1 MDRRAWVRLAV
12 VPLVGGAG
20 LVGPATPA
28 AGAAPAPVTQAVTD
42 ELYVSNKDCAPGGD
56 GSVDRPFCTV
66 SAAAVVARAGQ
77 TVLVQPGNY
86 PESVTFTRSGVDGA
100 PITFRAVNG
109 PDGQV
114 AVGNTTSGAVTGTV
128 FTLSGVH
135 DVAIE
140 GFRLVSVADQ
150 PALVVDQVQRV
161 TIDAVSVL
169 GSRAPGGAVRVT
181 GASADVTVSR
191 SWLANLPASMPSL
204 VVDAGVTGVV
214 LTNNQFSYA
223 GLRITDAPGTVI
235 TNNTLV
241 TNCSRGIDVT
251 GASTGVSIENNIV
264 RTNRNREL
272 CSVPANATAIAVSA
286 PSVPGTVLD
295 HNLIDPVTGGA
306 LYSWGDTTYQ
316 DLAAF
321 RQATGQGG
329 HDIVADPL
337 IGYQKSVMRA
347 WFPLESNSP
356 AVDSGNA
363 SARGVTRTDM
373 LGNPRSDNPDV
384 ANAGTGSGYHDR
396 GAIEVQGGVIGG
408 QVGIQRKRGSDP
420 MAVTAMAAPQYAW
433 PTDGDGGAIAYKFGD
448 EKFWRVT
455 DARTRDHTFR
465 RGGRACVATRTSF
478 TGFRVAAEYS
488 YSHCTTVGALYT
500 PVAPTRL
507 LDTRAAIGTATTTAV
522 PPKGELV
529 LPVPS
534 VGGVPAGDITALVL
548 NVTVTRPT
556 ASGFIT
562 VYPDGGTLPGS
573 SNVNFVANETVP
585 NLVSVPM
592 GDGIRFRNTS
602 SGTVHLVA
610 DLQGFHGRQGAGFK
624 PLSPVRVLDT
634 RTSTPLAGNAD
645 RRLDFA
651 GRLPADATA
660 AILNVT
666 VTRPTAA
673 GVLKVYPDGS
683 PAPVASNLNFV
694 AGQTIPNLVIVPV
707 VAGKVMIRNAGSGTT
722 HVVADL
728 AGYFGS
734 GASGANQL
742 YVPSGPI
749 RIADTRDDSGWIK
762 VVSGQLG
769 RYQKAPFA
777 VQGATGCDFECPR
790 PTAAV
795 LNLTVTAPT
804 AAGVLTAYPADEAA
818 PTASNVNFVAGETAA
833 NLAVV
838 KVGANGQVA
847 AFNNSSGYTH
857 AIVDQSGYFI
867 APAS

>member
-1 MDRRAWVRLAV
+1 MNRRAWVRLAV

-20 LVGPATPA
+20 LVGPAPA
-28 AGAAPAPVTQAVTD
+28 AVAAPAPVTQAVTD
-42 ELYVSNKDCAPGGD
+42 ELYVSNKDCAPGAD
-56 GSVDRPFCTV
+56 GSVDRPFCTI
-66 SAAAVVARAGQ
+66 SAAAGVAQAGQ
-77 TVLVQPGNY
+77 AVLVQSGNY
-86 PESVTFTRSGVDGA
+86 PEAVAFTRSGVEGA
-100 PITFRAVNG
+100 PITVRAVNS

-140 GFRLVSVADQ
+140 GFRLVSPGDK
-150 PALVVDQVQRV
+150 PALVVDGVQRV
-161 TIDAVSVL
+161 TVDGVSVF
-169 GSRAPGGAVRVT
+169 GTRAPGGAVQVT

-191 SWLANLPASMPSL
+191 SWLGNVPASMPTL
-204 VVDAGVTGVV
+204 VVDPGVTGMV
-214 LTNNQFSYA
+214 LTNNQFAYA
-223 GLRITDAPGTVI
+223 GLRVTDAPGTVI
-235 TNNTLV
+235 TNNTLL
-241 TNCSRGIDVT
+241 TNCGRGIDVT

-264 RTNRNREL
+264 RTNRSREV
-272 CSVPANATAIAVSA
+272 CSTPANATAIAVSA

-295 HNLIDPVTGGA
+295 HNVIDPITGGA
-306 LYSWGDTTYQ
+306 LYAWGDATYQ

-329 HDIVADPL
+329 HDIAADPL
-337 IGYQKSVMRA
+337 IGFQKGGMRP

-363 SARGVTRTDM
+363 SAKGVTRTDL
-373 LGNPRSDNPDV
+373 LGNPRSDNPSV
-384 ANAGTGSGYHDR
+384 ANTGTGSGYHDR

-408 QVGIQRKRGSDP
+408 QVGIQRQRGNDP
-420 MAVTAMAAPQYAW
+420 FAVRAIAAPQYAW
-433 PTDGDGGAIAYKFGD
+433 PTDGDGGAIAYKFAD

-455 DARTRDHTFR
+455 DARTRDHSFR
-465 RGGRACVATRTSF
+465 RGGPACVLTRTSF

-488 YSHCTTVGALYT
+488 YSHCTTVGAPYT

-522 PPKGELV
+522 PPKGEVV

-534 VGGVPAGDITALVL
+534 VGGVPARDITALVL

-562 VYPDGGTLPGS
+562 VYPDGTPLPSS

-585 NLVSVPM
+585 NLVTVPM
-592 GDGIRFRNTS
+592 GDSIRFRNTS

-610 DLQGFHGRQGAGFK
+610 DLQGFHGRQGSGFK

-645 RRLDFA
+645 RQLDFA

-666 VTRPTAA
+666 VTKPTAA

-683 PAPVASNLNFV
+683 PVPVASNLNFV

-707 VAGKVMIRNAGSGTT
+707 VAGKVMIRNASSGTT

-734 GASGANQL
+734 AASGANQV
-742 YVPSGPI
+742 YVPYGPT
-749 RIADTRDDSGWIK
+749 RIADTRDGSGWVGVFPGK
-762 VVSGQLG
+762 LG
-769 RYQKAPFA
+769 RYQHASVA
-777 VQGATGCDFECPR
+777 VKSETGCGVECPR

-818 PTASNVNFVAGETAA
+818 PTASNVNFVAGETAS

-847 AFNNSSGYTH
+847 AFNNSSGDTH

-867 APAS
+867 APA

>member
-20 LVGPATPA
+20 LVAPA
-28 AGAAPAPVTQAVTD
+28 APVAVAAPAPVTQAVAE

-66 SAAAVVARAGQ
+66 SAAAAVAQSGQ

-86 PESVTFTRSGVDGA
+86 PEAVAFTRSGVEGA

-128 FTLSGVH
+128 FTFAGVH
-135 DVAIE
+135 DVVIE
-140 GFRLVSVADQ
+140 GFRLVTSSGQA
-150 PALVVDQVQRV
+150 AAVVDGSDRI
-161 TIDAVSVL
+161 TIDGIGVL
-169 GSRAPGGAVRVT
+169 ASRPLLGAVQVT
-181 GASADVTVSR
+181 GDSDGVTVSR
-191 SWLANLPASMPSL
+191 SYLGNLPAGNPG
-204 VVDAGVTGVV
+204 VAIDAGVTGAVV
-214 LTNNQFSYA
+214 SGNQFSYS
-223 GLRITDAPGTVI
+223 GLRVTDAPGTVV
-235 TNNTLV
+235 TNNTFV
-241 TNCSRGIDVT
+241 TNCARGIDVT
-251 GASTGVSIENNIV
+251 GASPGVSIENNIV
-264 RTNRNREL
+264 RTNRGREA
-272 CSVPANATAIAVSA
+272 CTTPANATAIAVSA
-286 PSVPGTVLD
+286 SSVAGTVLD
-295 HNLIDPVTGGA
+295 YNLVDPITGGA
-306 LYSWGDTTYQ
+306 LYSWGDTAYQ

-321 RQATGQGG
+321 RAATGQGG

-337 IGYQKSVMRA
+337 LGSQRTGMRS

-363 SARGVTRTDM
+363 SAKGVARTDM
-373 LGNPRSDNPDV
+373 LGNPRTDNPAV
-384 ANAGTGSGYHDR
+384 ANTGTGSGYHDR
-396 GAIEVQGGVIGG
+396 GAVEAQGGVIGG
-408 QVGIQRKRGSDP
+408 QVGIQRQRGNDP
-420 MAVTAMAAPQYAW
+420 FAVTAIAAPQYAW
-433 PTDGDGGAIAYKFGD
+433 ATDGDGGAIAYKFGD

-455 DARTRDHTFR
+455 TDRTRDHSFR
-465 RGGRACVATRTSF
+465 RGGPACVLTRTSF
-478 TGFRVAAEYS
+478 TGFRVPAEYS
-488 YSHCTTVGALYT
+488 YSHCTTVGAPYT

-522 PPKGELV
+522 PPKGEV
-529 LPVPS
+529 ILPVPS
-534 VGGVPAGDITALVL
+534 VGGVPARDITALVL

-556 ASGFIT
+556 ASGFVT
-562 VYPDGGTLPGS
+562 VYPDGTPLPSS

-585 NLVSVPM
+585 NLVTVPM
-592 GDGIRFRNTS
+592 GDGIRFRNSS

-610 DLQGFHGRQGAGFK
+610 DLQGFHGRQGSGFK

-666 VTRPTAA
+666 VTKPTAA

-683 PAPVASNLNFV
+683 PVPVASNLNFV

-707 VAGKVMIRNAGSGTT
+707 VAGKVMIRNASSGTT

-734 GASGANQL
+734 AASGANQV
-742 YVPSGPI
+742 YVPYGPT

-762 VVSGQLG
+762 VVAGQLS

-777 VQGATGCDFECPR
+777 VKSETGCSGECPR

-818 PTASNVNFVAGETAA
+818 PTASNVNFVAGETAS

-867 APAS
+867 APA